1 MSLQYFNALTWYVSL
16 YLFGSL
22 HLPQLSF
29 KAASVSFCKIHAYVF
44 YIVNAFQI
52 VTIEKDLAKIF
63 MHKYAKYKEFY
74 IDPESNILYF
84 TYHSSSLSA
93 DWKKFFSYMNCYAIC
108 NISGFISSFSIIVLF
123 FLILIAL
130 AGTYHTTV

>member
-1 MSLQYFNALTWYVSL
+1 M
-16 YLFGSL
+16 FGSL

-63 MHKYAKYKEFY
+63 MHKYVKYKEFY

-84 TYHSSSLSA
+84 TLLIIPVVYLQIE
-93 DWKKFFSYMNCYAIC
+93 KKFFP
-108 NISGFISSFSIIVLF
+108 
-123 FLILIAL
+123 
-130 AGTYHTTV
+130 T